1 MADAA
6 AMARANE
13 PVPDMVKQFVVY
25 FYRHIR
31 EKNGTSEL
39 PRRPR
44 GRRDDPRADARAPI
58 ARRDDPAK
66 TQRVRFGLD
75 RRLGRPPPALV

>member
-31 EKNGTSEL
+31 EKNGASEL